1 MNNLQ
6 NFINILSMLLSPII
20 AVCTGLFMWQQ
31 KEIQKKQQRMELF
44 KLRIEH
50 IKNLFDYW
58 GEYNKY
64 IDYIPHYKAEIV
76 ATKGEQEEIISTF
89 RYTYGK
95 LYKHNMST
103 TVLFNKELCI
113 LEDDFIQAVLA
124 IIPQNSHSWSIYN
137 ILEDYEICK
146 DKFNALY
153 NEYEEI
159 LNKECKINK

>member
-1 MNNLQ
+1 
-6 NFINILSMLLSPII
+6 
-20 AVCTGLFMWQQ
+20 
-31 KEIQKKQQRMELF
+31 
-44 KLRIEH
+44 
-50 IKNLFDYW
+50 
-58 GEYNKY
+58 
-64 IDYIPHYKAEIV
+64 
-76 ATKGEQEEIISTF
+76 
-89 RYTYGK
+89 
-95 LYKHNMST
+95 MST